1 MPKGVHLLHV
11 AHNGHWD
18 LLIIL
23 RHSPTSLDSW
33 SLCDRNIPPPDMW
46 IFVQIDSLPVVVGHP
61 WPCRVLGNRVIIRQ
75 LLTVR

>member
-23 RHSPTSLDSW
+23 RHSPTPLDSW
-33 SLCDRNIPPPDMW
+33 PLRDRNIPSPDMW
-46 IFVQIDSLPVVVGHP
+46 IFVQIDSLPVVAGNP
-61 WPCRVLGNRVIIRQ
+61 RPCRDIGDRVIIR
-75 LLTVR
+75 